1 MPDLKPNA
9 LMPKGEA
16 NGLTPIA
23 PDLIKDP
30 KRFRAVIAVVDCKRV
45 THDQDTNEDIATVRL
60 RRAEVVLIEDLPAAE
75 QLMRRAL
82 EFRTGLQQLPLELE
96 DEIERAF
103 REMTDPTSPVDP
115 DNPDAPPAAE
125 A

>member
-45 THDQDTNEDIATVRL
+45 THDQDTGDDLATVRL
-60 RRAEVVLIEDLPAAE
+60 RRAEVVLVEDLPAAE

-82 EFRTGLQQLPLELE
+82 EFRTGLVQLPLELE
-96 DEIERAF
+96 DEIERTF
-103 REMTDPTSPVDP
+103 REMTAVDP
-115 DNPDAPPAAE
+115 DDSPDTEADPPAE

>member
-16 NGLTPIA
+16 NGLTPIT

-30 KRFRAVIAVVDCKRV
+30 KRFRAIIAVVDCKRV
-45 THDQDTNEDIATVRL
+45 THDQDTGDDLATVRL
-60 RRAEVVLIEDLPAAE
+60 RRCEVVLTEDLGTAE

-82 EFRTGLQQLPLELE
+82 EFRTGLTQLPLELE
-96 DEIERAF
+96 DEMREIF
-103 REMTDPTSPVDP
+103 REMENMDSPED
-115 DNPDAPPAAE
+115 PDAPPAAE
-125 A
+125 EPGE